1 MYKIPANTLFL
12 GKNLV
17 FVPEC
22 HSTNTLALELCQQS
36 CPPEGTLVITN
47 NQTAGRGQRGNT
59 WESQPGMNL
68 TCSLILKPT
77 FLSIKDQF
85 LLSMVTALAIADF
98 LKKQASNTV
107 IEIKWPN
114 DIVVNEFKIAGILIE
129 NQLTGDQFTNVVV
142 GIGLNI
148 NQTHFASPTATSL
161 SRMTGSIHDLQEVLN
176 SILSAFEARYLLL
189 RQNRVKELRD
199 DYLAQ
204 LYRFRQPAAFIAAR
218 ERFVGVISGVDEQ
231 GKLCVMVD
239 GQEKSF
245 DTKQIA
251 FEHYYNKV

>member
-36 CPPEGTLVITN
+36 CPPEGTLIITN
-47 NQTAGRGQRGNT
+47 KQTAGRGQRGNS
-59 WESQPGMNL
+59 WESEPAMNL

-85 LLSMVTALAIADF
+85 LLSMITALAIADS
-98 LKKQASNTV
+98 LRSHLLNNN

-114 DIVVNEFKIAGILIE
+114 DILVNEFKIGGILIE
-129 NQLTGDQFTNVVV
+129 NQLAGDQFSSVVI

-148 NQTHFASPTATSL
+148 NQKQFASPTATSL
-161 SRMTGSIHDLQEVLN
+161 SLMTGSDHDLQQ
-176 SILSAFEARYLLL
+176 ILELVMSAFEARYLML

-199 DYLAQ
+199 DYLAH
-204 LYRFRQPAAFIAAR
+204 LYRFRKPTAFVAADK
-218 ERFVGVISGVDEQ
+218 RFVGEISGVDEQ
-231 GKLCVMVD
+231 GKLRVVID
-239 GQEKSF
+239 GQEKTF
-245 DTKQIA
+245 DTKQLV
-251 FEHYYNKV
+251 FEHYYNKI